1 MANGSKASHA
11 AVAYIYLRARL
22 PRAGAKLVCTSL
34 SPARRTFTSRGGI
47 ERMRERGGGR
57 EKTKATT
64 WKFFEQRPGVCQ
76 EEEEPRA

>member
-11 AVAYIYLRARL
+11 AAAYIYLRARL

-47 ERMRERGGGR
+47 ERMRERGGR